1 YSVKRADEY
10 AQIALTTDTTKKV
23 KKHLEFASRRNDE
36 IAVIKQKK
44 QENPNEV
51 NSEDSVKHIEESVSS
66 LEENI
71 VSAEK
76 QVRVL
81 DGGSSENVLDVAV
94 QFRDTVKDISS
105 ELSKNVGDIIA
116 VVDLQDAHGGTMGEK
131 TKALAEKVEQVSL
144 FVEHADTNVIDQVVT
159 KALSDT
165 PETFSGEESK
175 NIILDLVKSK
185 AASVVEQVQERNI
198 KRELAS
204 STVDGILTN
213 GFGETSSTI
222 SLIGMHIGDSTTT
235 VSLSTSSLPLT
246 TSTVPINTTPTVT
259 NNEASDVV
267 KKVVQEVGLLAENDL
282 RGALNKVK
290 AIQEGTETLD
300 HFVGEVDLKSSE
312 TSTSSGESLP

>member
-1 YSVKRADEY
+1 
-10 AQIALTTDTTKKV
+10 
-23 KKHLEFASRRNDE
+23 
-36 IAVIKQKK
+36 
-44 QENPNEV
+44 
-51 NSEDSVKHIEESVSS
+51 
-66 LEENI
+66 
-71 VSAEK
+71 
-76 QVRVL
+76 
-81 DGGSSENVLDVAV
+81 
-94 QFRDTVKDISS
+94 
-105 ELSKNVGDIIA
+105 
-116 VVDLQDAHGGTMGEK
+116 
-131 TKALAEKVEQVSL
+131 
-144 FVEHADTNVIDQVVT
+144 
-159 KALSDT
+159 
-165 PETFSGEESK
+165 
-175 NIILDLVKSK
+175 LVKSK